1 MGYLFKLV
9 NTINL
14 FYVTSSI
21 AVCDSGQN
29 NNGDFMHKKKLCI
42 NQSFEPYIVVPGINI
57 IWNYSLFTEAK
68 YCDVIINVLNVTRK
82 GSAIR
87 NFPQLECPGS
97 CNESRSINISLSD
110 LENISTTHMFLL
122 TCTYSSDMLG
132 EEFFALNR
140 TQKLSQL
147 LEIIYFRRIQE
158 CSEKDKWIKSTSV
171 QLKDRRKVEGL
182 HIWIGTI
189 KDRVSISLQ
198 ASVLPAIPTLA
209 HWLATEDQYPCA
221 VESLPCMGADPRG
234 RHTLFMPGTGY
245 MTKLF
250 GCG

>member
-1 MGYLFKLV
+1 LL
-9 NTINL
+9 
-14 FYVTSSI
+14 
-21 AVCDSGQN
+21 
-29 NNGDFMHKKKLCI
+29 
-42 NQSFEPYIVVPGINI
+42 
-57 IWNYSLFTEAK
+57 TEAK
-68 YCDVIINVLNVTRK
+68 YCDVIINLLNVTRIQ
-82 GSAIR
+82 SVYDIR
-87 NFPQLECPGS
+87 NFPRSDCPGS
-97 CNESRSINISLSD
+97 CHDSRSINISLSD
-110 LENISTTHMFLL
+110 LENISTNHMFLL

-140 TQKLSQL
+140 TKKFSQL

-234 RHTLFMPGTGY
+234 RHTLFMPGTGH